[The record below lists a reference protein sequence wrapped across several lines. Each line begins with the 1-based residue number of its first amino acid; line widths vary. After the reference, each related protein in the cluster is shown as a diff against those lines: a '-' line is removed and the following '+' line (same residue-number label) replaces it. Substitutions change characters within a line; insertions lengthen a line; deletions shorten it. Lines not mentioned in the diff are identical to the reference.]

1 MVAGAKVQ
9 SQLVNIVA
17 GAALTGTTRLQAKV
31 NMLKAFSGAKL
42 DAAEINSWVLSKNL
56 YFAVLNQP
64 DHMRVAHAALNLAN
78 KAMVWLHV

>member
-31 NMLKAFSGAKL
+31 NMLKAFSRAKL
-42 DAAEINSWVLSKNL
+42 DAAEINSWVFSRNL
-56 YFAVLNQP
+56 YFA
-64 DHMRVAHAALNLAN
+64 ALNLPER
-78 KAMVWLHV
+78 MRVV